1 MTPDEIDE
9 LVEAKISEITEILDD
24 YDLFDHDKEAITD
37 IIRELGEMLKE
48 QC

>member
-9 LVEAKISEITEILDD
+9 LVEAKIEEVETILDD
-24 YDLFDHDKEAITD
+24 YDLFDHDKEAVTD